1 MTLRSQNHTAL
12 SQNLKEEL
20 IPARIMKKILCVL
33 LLICLAACQT
43 TTPIQKTT
51 PANITDVNKAAV
63 LEQFA
68 KLDLELNTSWHEESI
83 PANMIQVKAIE
94 PWTANMMFLR
104 DRLSEKNN
112 TLVLDLVDARVQMLK
127 SQLAYYLML
136 KVGENGTINMTR
148 TGKTLM
154 PTQEIDCRN
163 SKVIAK
169 SLGLYYSS
177 YAAWKNF
184 TILMDE
190 VLQDE
195 EMRAQIG
202 ANKERPKF
210 YNPPF
215 ADALEYIKTTK
226 KTVYD
231 QCEVEIVMQDM
242 KQDPQSGATES

>member
-1 MTLRSQNHTAL
+1 MTLRFQNHTAL
-12 SQNLKEEL
+12 SQNLKEEP
-20 IPARIMKKILCVL
+20 IPARIMKKILFAL
-33 LLICLAACQT
+33 LLIFIAGCQT
-43 TTPIQKTT
+43 AAPIQKTT
-51 PANITDVNKAAV
+51 PANITDVDKAAV

-83 PANMIQVKAIE
+83 PFNMIQVKAIE
-94 PWTANMMFLR
+94 PWTANMLFLR
-104 DRLSEKNN
+104 DRISEKND
-112 TLVLDLVDARVQMLK
+112 TVLLNLADARIEMLK
-127 SQLAYYLML
+127 SQLAYYLMI
-136 KVGENGTINMTR
+136 KAGPNGTINMTK
-148 TGKTLM
+148 TGKILT
-154 PTQEIDCRN
+154 PIQEIDCRN

-184 TILMDE
+184 TILMDK

-195 EMRAQIG
+195 EMRGQIG

-215 ADALEYIKTTK
+215 ADALAYIDAAK
-226 KTVYD
+226 KAVYE

-242 KQDPQSGATES
+242 

>member
-1 MTLRSQNHTAL
+1 
-12 SQNLKEEL
+12 
-20 IPARIMKKILCVL
+20 MKKILCVL

-43 TTPIQKTT
+43 VEKPIQKTT

-104 DRLSEKNN
+104 DRLSEKND

-148 TGKTLM
+148 IGKTLT
-154 PTQEIDCRN
+154 PAQEIDCRN

-184 TILMDE
+184 TILMDKVFGQGVTE
-190 VLQDE
+190 RRNESTNRREQGKTKILQPAIRRRARIHQNNQKNSIRP
-195 EMRAQIG
+195 MR
-202 ANKERPKF
+202 
-210 YNPPF
+210 
-215 ADALEYIKTTK
+215 
-226 KTVYD
+226 
-231 QCEVEIVMQDM
+231 
-242 KQDPQSGATES
+242 SGNRHARYVAKPSIWRN